1 MRQSELYNGLAG
13 EVVRRYVKA
22 STLLSALP
30 IILIWCLLALVIY
43 LLRNQIESRHLDLMQ
58 WILAT
63 VMSLWITGR
72 FALAASRGDVH
83 AGFFSHHHYSAG
95 ELLSYT
101 GRAILYNLCW
111 FLPALALG
119 LYLKQAGNALRLFF
133 FLKLGIGFG
142 WVAIGY
148 ALLVVLSFF
157 GPLLAAA
164 LAVYTESLS
173 EVFSREPWQW
183 LFQERR
189 AELICYCSQ
198 TVGGIVLFL
207 LTFFLVFV
215 TLQIL
220 VSTLSIRAGLYFNAA
235 LSYLPFIL
243 APILVG
249 RLSGALVAKDE
260 LAETAIASTLN
271 GTGKPGV
278 AVKGRS
284 VYEDLM
290 REVPHMSPAEA
301 ESQISQ
307 IKAEEATTDQAVVLS
322 YLYAQ
327 AGHPEEAIEQ
337 AKRALTQCLTDDRG
351 IDAVKLFRFFG
362 KDKSKLDLNEQDLDK
377 LGSYLA
383 LQNHYHEAAWCY
395 LTAAKRLQGEAQ
407 LLMQKNYLRICDQV
421 RQSGASE
428 AAKGLYVLF
437 CKHFPQSSL
446 FEFAKGQI
454 ES

>member
-1 MRQSELYNGLAG
+1 MGQSELYNGLAG
-13 EVVRRYVKA
+13 EIVRKYVRA
-22 STLLSALP
+22 ATLLSVLP
-30 IILIWCLLALVIY
+30 IILVWSLLALVIY
-43 LLRNQIESRHLDLMQ
+43 LLRNQIDLRYLDLIQ
-58 WILAT
+58 WIVASLI
-63 VMSLWITGR
+63 SLWMTGR

-83 AGFFSHHHYSAG
+83 AGFFSNNYSAG

-101 GRAILYNLCW
+101 GRAVLYNLCW
-111 FLPALALG
+111 FLPVLALAL
-119 LYLKQAGNALRLFF
+119 YLKHADNALRLFF

-189 AELICYCSQ
+189 ADLICYCSQ

-207 LTFFLVFV
+207 LTFFLALVA
-215 TLQIL
+215 LQVL
-220 VSTLSIRAGLYFNAA
+220 VSNISIRAGLYFNTA
-235 LSYLPFIL
+235 LSYLPLLL

-260 LAETAIASTLN
+260 LAEAIMPSTLN
-271 GTGKPGV
+271 GTGKPEA

-284 VYEDLM
+284 AYEDLM
-290 REVPHMSPAEA
+290 RQIPHMSHAEV
-301 ESQISQ
+301 ESQINQ
-307 IKAEEATTDQAVVLS
+307 IKAEEATTDQSVVLS

-337 AKRALTQCLTDDRG
+337 AKRALKQCLADDRG
-351 IDAVKLFRFFG
+351 SDAVKLFRFFI
-362 KDKSKLDLNEQDLDK
+362 KDKSKLHLNEQDLDK

-383 LQNHYHEAAWCY
+383 LQNHYQEAAWCY
-395 LTAAKRLQGEAQ
+395 FTAAKQLQGEAQ
-407 LLMQKNYLRICDQV
+407 LLMQKNYLRICDQM

-437 CKHFPQSSL
+437 CKHFPESSL